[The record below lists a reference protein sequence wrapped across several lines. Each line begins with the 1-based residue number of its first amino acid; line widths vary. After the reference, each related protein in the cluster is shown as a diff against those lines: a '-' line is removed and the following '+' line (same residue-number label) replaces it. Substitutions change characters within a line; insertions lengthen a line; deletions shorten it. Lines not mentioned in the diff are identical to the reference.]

1 MLDQIKKLRA
11 ELLHYPVKGQ
21 EDLEAFRLKFIAR
34 QGAIAAL
41 LSELKHREPAE
52 RKVAGNLLNALKTLA
67 QERFKTL
74 ARELRPS
81 PSVHPSSVQTDLTLP
96 PLTDALGTLHPLTI
110 VKMRIIA
117 LLERIGFNMA
127 EGPEIED
134 DWHNFGALNF
144 APDHP
149 ARDMQDTFFVAPG
162 CDSVLRTHTSSVQIR
177 MAERQPPPIRIISIG
192 RVYRH
197 ETISVRAHC
206 TFHQVEGCYI
216 NRDVSFAELKKTLLY
231 LIRGL
236 FSADSKVRLRPSYF
250 PFTEPSTEVDIS
262 CQSCSSQGCTL
273 CKHTGWVEIM
283 GAGMVDPAVL
293 QNCHI
298 DPESY
303 TGFAFGMG
311 IERIAMLLY
320 QIPDLRL
327 FMEND
332 VRFLKQFTAYA

>member
-11 ELLHYPVKGQ
+11 ELVHYSVKSQ
-21 EDLEAFRLKFIAR
+21 EDLEAFRLKFVAR
-34 QGAIAAL
+34 KGAIAAL
-41 LSELKHREPAE
+41 FTELKHREPAE
-52 RKVAGNLLNALKTLA
+52 RKAAGNLLNTLKTMA

-74 ARELRPS
+74 AGQLSLS
-81 PSVHPSSVQTDLTLP
+81 PSVHPSPVQADLTLP
-96 PLTDALGTLHPLTI
+96 PLTGALGTLHPLTI
-110 VKMRIIA
+110 VRMRIIA

-149 ARDMQDTFFVAPG
+149 ARDMVDTFFVAPG
-162 CDSVLRTHTSSVQIR
+162 RGRVLRTHTSSVQIR
-177 MAERQPPPIRIISIG
+177 MAERQPPPIRIISVG

-197 ETISVRAHC
+197 ETISARAHC

-216 NRDVSFAELKKTLLY
+216 NRDVSFAELKQTLLY

-236 FSADSKVRLRPSYF
+236 FRADSKVRLRPSYF

-262 CQSCSSQGCTL
+262 CQSCNSQGCTL

-298 DPESY
+298 DPEAY

>member
-11 ELLHYPVKGQ
+11 EVAQYPVKNP
-21 EDLEAFRLKFIAR
+21 EELETFRLKFIAR
-34 QGAIAAL
+34 KGAIAAL
-41 LSELKHREPAE
+41 FTELRHREPTE
-52 RKVAGNLLNALKTLA
+52 RKTAGRLLNALKAMA

-74 ARELRPS
+74 ARQLSTPS
-81 PSVHPSSVQTDLTLP
+81 QANPDWAQADLTLP

-110 VKMRIIA
+110 VKARIIA

-144 APDHP
+144 PPNHP
-149 ARDMQDTFFVAPG
+149 ARDMLDTFFVAQG
-162 CDSVLRTHTSSVQIR
+162 RDSVLRTHTSSVQIR
-177 MAERQPPPIRIISIG
+177 MAERQQPPIRIISAG

-197 ETISVRAHC
+197 ETISARAHC
-206 TFHQVEGCYI
+206 TFQQVEGCYI
-216 NRDVSFAELKKTLLY
+216 NRDVSFAELKQTLLY
-231 LIRGL
+231 FVKGL
-236 FSADSKVRLRPSYF
+236 FGADSKIRLRPSYF
-250 PFTEPSTEVDIS
+250 PFTEPSTEVDMS
-262 CQSCSSQGCTL
+262 CQSCNSQGCSL

-283 GAGMVDPAVL
+283 GAGMVDPKVL

-298 DPESY
+298 DPATY

-311 IERIAMLLY
+311 LERIAMLLY
-320 QIPDLRL
+320 QVPDLRL

-332 VRFLKQFTAYA
+332 VRFLKQFTTYA